1 MFSRRDIAINR
12 ENLNVRPGKDALI
25 KPAALKPSRPALGE
39 VGNKIDHIQ
48 KTRTTKQ
55 ALDVSQKKPLVK
67 ENVAKKNKAVVS
79 SSSSVAIRSSAPK
92 PSPKCEETNKKCEK
106 IMAYSTKQLD
116 DVNEHPDKKDPLL
129 LAEYV
134 EDIYG

>member
-1 MFSRRDIAINR
+1 MLSSRDIAINR

-48 KTRTTKQ
+48 KARITTKQ
-55 ALDVSQKKPLVK
+55 ALDVGQKKPLVK
-67 ENVAKKNKAVVS
+67 ENVPKKNKAVVS
-79 SSSSVAIRSSAPK
+79 STVAIRSSAPK
-92 PSPKCEETNKKCEK
+92 PSPKCEETSKKCNK

-116 DVNEHPDKKDPLL
+116 DVNEQPDKKDPLL